1 MNHYSLKP
9 IRLALRPSRRLACL
23 LGAAGAAACAAILLL
38 PALPWVKLA
47 LAAVVAA
54 VTFYHLGRDALLRM
68 PGSIVALEVTSNGEL
83 RCLSR
88 NGAWLDVSARG
99 DSFVTPWLTVL
110 NLTEPGKQLSKRA
123 ILLSDSG
130 DANVFRSLRVWLRWG
145 SQTFPEG

>member
-9 IRLALRPSRRLACL
+9 IRLALRPSRQLAGL
-23 LGAAGAAACAAILLL
+23 LGVAGTAACAAILLL
-38 PALPWVKLA
+38 PALPWVKLM

-54 VTFYHLGRDALLRM
+54 TTLYYLGHDALLRM
-68 PGSIVALEVTSNGEL
+68 PGSIVALEVTSNGAL

-88 NGAWLDVSARG
+88 NGLWLDVSVRG

-110 NLTEPGKQLSKRA
+110 NLTEPGKRLAKRA

-130 DANVFRSLRVWLRWG
+130 DADVFRSLRVWLRWG
-145 SQTFPEG
+145 SQAFPGK